1 MSESNAYGEDYQD
14 AYVFVPSGSEDTMD
28 KLRGLWREKVVRY
41 AIRVLSGG
49 FGAVAFLEAPKGDDG
64 LVELRGK
71 ITRVRDEVNP
81 GTSVGIALRIGPYAP
96 TRWSRK
102 LKIGA
107 YVRKADPERHRLRGR
122 GVRRRREIDGLLR
135 VCPRPRRLGRD
146 ARAWSRLVRRDE
158 TAPGRAAA
166 ADRRCAVD
174 GQRHRPQRRRRATRP
189 AGSVTTRKAT

>member
-28 KLRGLWREKVVRY
+28 KLKGLWREKVVRY

-49 FGAVAFLEAPKGDDG
+49 FGAMAFLEAPKGDDG

-107 YVRKADPERHRLRGR
+107 YVRIRARHGQAGEVFAAVEKLTGYYGSALVLGDWDVMLELGADSFEEMKPLLGEQLQRIE
-122 GVRRRREIDGLLR
+122 GVQWTDSAIVLNDADEPPG
-135 VCPRPRRLGRD
+135 PRD
-146 ARAWSRLVRRDE
+146 
-158 TAPGRAAA
+158 
-166 ADRRCAVD
+166 
-174 GQRHRPQRRRRATRP
+174 Q
-189 AGSVTTRKAT
+189 